1 MEARQ
6 EQPSFVHLRFVHAV
20 IVEINDEIAAWEQ
33 A

>member
-6 EQPSFVHLRFVHAV
+6 EQPSIVHLRFVHGV
-20 IVEINDEIAAWEQ
+20 IVEINDEIAVLEQ